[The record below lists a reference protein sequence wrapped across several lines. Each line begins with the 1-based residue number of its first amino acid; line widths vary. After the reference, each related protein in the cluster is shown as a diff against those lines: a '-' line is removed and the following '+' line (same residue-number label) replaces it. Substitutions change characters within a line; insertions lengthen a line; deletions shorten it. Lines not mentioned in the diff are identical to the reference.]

1 MNVQLYK
8 KLIPLRFFMQLLYFQ
23 SSTMSRFL
31 CFSSCKRSS
40 SEMVNPVFCNDK
52 TSAEK
57 ASIETARIYKAVEH
71 ITWKTATPYIPPV
84 SQGMVIKV
92 YDGDTIT
99 IATVL
104 PHYDTVYRFS
114 VRLLGID
121 SAEMK
126 GGSFAEKESAIKAR
140 DALASKILGKMVFL
154 ENVSL
159 EKYGRIL
166 ANVYYNDIHI
176 NKWMLDQGLAVSY
189 DGGTKHKSDELIDH
203 W

>member
-1 MNVQLYK
+1 MQLCK
-8 KLIPLRFFMQLLYFQ
+8 KLIPLYFFTQLLYVHTI
-23 SSTMSRFL
+23 TMSRYL

-40 SEMVNPVFCNDK
+40 SEIVNPVFCDDK
-52 TSAEK
+52 LQARQTTV
-57 ASIETARIYKAVEH
+57 ETARIHKAVEH
-71 ITWKTATPYIPPV
+71 ITWKTSTPYIPPV
-84 SQGMVIKV
+84 TQGMVIKV

-121 SAEMK
+121 TAEMK
-126 GGSFAEKESAIKAR
+126 GGTFAEKESAIKAR
-140 DALASKILGKMVFL
+140 DALASKILGKMILL

-166 ANVYYNDIHI
+166 ADVHYNDVHI
-176 NKWMLDQGLAVSY
+176 NKWMLDQGLAVAY
-189 DGGTKHKSDELIDH
+189 DGGTKHKSDELTEH

>member
-1 MNVQLYK
+1 MQLCK
-8 KLIPLRFFMQLLYFQ
+8 KLIPLHFFIQLLYVHTI
-23 SSTMSRFL
+23 TMSRYL

-40 SEMVNPVFCNDK
+40 SEIVNPVFCDDK
-52 TSAEK
+52 LQARQTTV
-57 ASIETARIYKAVEH
+57 ETTRIHKAVEH

-84 SQGMVIKV
+84 TQGMVIKV

-121 SAEMK
+121 TAEMK
-126 GGSFAEKESAIKAR
+126 GGTFAEKESAIKAR
-140 DALASKILGKMVFL
+140 DALASKILGKMILL

-166 ANVYYNDIHI
+166 ADVHYNDVHI
-176 NKWMLDQGLAVSY
+176 NKWMLDQGLAVAY
-189 DGGTKHKSDELIDH
+189 DGGTKHKSDELTEH